1 MSCLHII
8 RTLGF
13 VVLDGYDFLHP
24 KPLQF
29 AIEKK
34 GRRFIRPARVTDGL
48 MRAHV
53 VLLWPGMG
61 GGGEKQERRR
71 KKEKY
76 TVEGKN
82 LFRILCSIPNV
93 PPARCE
99 EVTLHPHVPHRLL
112 PADHC
117 AEHGPQEY
125 GPAAGKG
132 HTEEPLGLV
141 HTEPLI

>member
-1 MSCLHII
+1 MLCYY
-8 RTLGF
+8 G
-13 VVLDGYDFLHP
+13 
-24 KPLQF
+24 Q
-29 AIEKK
+29 
-34 GRRFIRPARVTDGL
+34 GREEEERNKR
-48 MRAHV
+48 
-53 VLLWPGMG
+53 G
-61 GGGEKQERRR
+61 GGRMRNI
-71 KKEKY
+71 
-76 TVEGKN
+76 EGKN

-125 GPAAGKG
+125 RPAAGKG

-141 HTEPLI
+141 HTEPLM